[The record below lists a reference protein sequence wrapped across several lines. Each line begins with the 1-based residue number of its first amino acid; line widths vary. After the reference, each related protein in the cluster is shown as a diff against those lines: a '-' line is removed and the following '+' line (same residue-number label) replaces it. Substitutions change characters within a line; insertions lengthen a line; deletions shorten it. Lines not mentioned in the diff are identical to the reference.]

1 MAASTIKARIPGELH
16 RYPCRTIYGARTAY
30 FLALSVTDRPTDR
43 RVQMGLCFLLQIMI
57 PVLAQHLF
65 PKKRLNERVKSGAIE
80 CENSCNVKQVSGE

>member
-1 MAASTIKARIPGELH
+1 MAASTIKARIPGELL
-16 RYPCRTIYGARTAY
+16 RYPCRTIYGARIAC

-65 PKKRLNERVKSGAIE
+65 PKKRLNERVKSGTME